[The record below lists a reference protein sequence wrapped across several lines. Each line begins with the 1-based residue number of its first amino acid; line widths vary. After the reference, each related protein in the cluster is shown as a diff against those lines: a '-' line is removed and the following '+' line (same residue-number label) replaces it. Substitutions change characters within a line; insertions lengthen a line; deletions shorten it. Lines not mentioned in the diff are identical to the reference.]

1 MSLLIDCLIV
11 FGLIS
16 VCVSPI
22 ILIVGLVKHTQILVK
37 HTQILVKLYEKVFND
52 ED

>member
-16 VCVSPI
+16 VCITPI
-22 ILIVGLVKHTQILVK
+22 ILIVGLVK

>member
-16 VCVSPI
+16 VCITPI
-22 ILIVGLVKHTQILVK
+22 LLVIFLVNHTK
-37 HTQILVKLYEKVFND
+37 MFNKLYNKVLESENKQD
-52 ED
+52 